1 VSDRSTKA
9 SIRIGDRLHEVAL
22 SRRGAR
28 VVASV
33 DGREY
38 RLNVHE
44 SHGGVYSLL
53 PLDEGGAQVEVQ
65 VATSRADAGTY
76 HVRVRGRAFEARAE
90 TPGSRDREIVLRSV
104 GAGPRPLR
112 SVMPGRIVRVLVEA
126 GASVKRG
133 QGIVVV
139 EAMKMENELASPK
152 DGIVTQVLVSAGD
165 RVESGATLVVIE

>member
-1 VSDRSTKA
+1 MSQQSTRT
-9 SIRIGDRLHEVAL
+9 SIRIGERLHEVSL
-22 SRRGAR
+22 QRRGAR

-65 VATSRADAGTY
+65 VAPSRDDAGMY

-90 TPGSRDREIVLRSV
+90 APGSRERETIQRSA
-104 GAGPRPLR
+104 GAGPRPLK
-112 SVMPGRIVRVLVEA
+112 SVMPGRIVRLLVEA

-133 QGIVVV
+133 QGIIVV
-139 EAMKMENELASPK
+139 EAMKMENELPSSK
-152 DGIVTQVLVSAGD
+152 DGIVTQILVSPGD
-165 RVESGATLVVIE
+165 RVESGATLAIIE